1 MPIPYIPSLF
11 IIARLSRA
19 ARFLSINQ
27 AATRTRCNP
36 HPKNMRE
43 SHTGSAAVSKN
54 ALRLFS
60 CLMVM

>member
-1 MPIPYIPSLF
+1 MPIPYILSLF

-27 AATRTRCNP
+27 AATTCCNP

-43 SHTGSAAVSKN
+43 SHTGSAVASKN